1 MVLFLLK
8 NGFMIQIL
16 KLNKNHQQM
25 EELDY
30 YIIIVLLIVN
40 ILSHIILDLIIFPF
54 QMNGMMNLCKIMR
67 EIRNLFNKLYIVLFP
82 INQIM

>member
-40 ILSHIILDLIIFPF
+40 ILSHIILDLINF
-54 QMNGMMNLCKIMR
+54 Q
-67 EIRNLFNKLYIVLFP
+67 
-82 INQIM
+82 